1 MQVIMSVRHYYNI
14 SSTPSTW
21 RFSTVT
27 DLYKK
32 GMLRVNYVK
41 ESRSLNFQYFYSN
54 NRLVKA
60 IKTKVKS

>member
-1 MQVIMSVRHYYNI
+1 MQVIVSVRHYYNI
-14 SSTPSTW
+14 SSPSTW
-21 RFSTVT
+21 RFLTVT

-60 IKTKVKS
+60 IKTN